1 MALSSRNRYLTPELR
16 ASAAAISAALRAGAA
31 AGPEGPDA
39 VLAAA
44 RAVLAAAPGLVPD
57 YLELTDPDLGPVP
70 AAGPARLLVAAR
82 AGSTR
87 LIDNTAVTLGSPR

>member
-1 MALSSRNRYLTPELR
+1 MRRRSP
-16 ASAAAISAALRAGAA
+16 
-31 AGPEGPDA
+31 A

-44 RAVLAAAPGLVPD
+44 AAVLAEAPDLLQD
-57 YLELTDPDLGPVP
+57 YLELTDPDLGPPP

-87 LIDNTAVTLGSPR
+87 LIDNTDIQLGDPR